1 MQRIPNQINSAV
13 KIEHDHFVEKVICC
27 DIQILK
33 DSFMSR

>member
-13 KIEHDHFVEKVICC
+13 KIQHDHFVEKIICC

-33 DSFMSR
+33 DFLTSR